1 MAKELT
7 DDLVEV
13 SRGLE
18 GAPAERI
25 VEWVDEAFDRPE
37 WCVTT
42 SLTDAV
48 LIDVVT
54 DVVAEPEIVFVDT
67 GFHFTET
74 FEMLEALEARYGLT
88 IRTVQPTQPRVNGM
102 YREDPD
108 GCCAR
113 HKVEPFDTGLSQYRA
128 WVSGLRRAESA
139 LRSMAPIIS
148 RDRRGLVKVNPIAQ
162 WTDEQVHARI
172 TSRTLPEHPLFSQ
185 GYHSIGC
192 APCTVPGSM
201 AREGRWVTSSKTE
214 CGLHW

>member
-1 MAKELT
+1 MVTELT
-7 DDLVEV
+7 NDLVEV
-13 SRGLE
+13 SRTLD

-25 VEWVDEAFDRPE
+25 VEWVVETFDRPD

-54 DVVAEPEIVFVDT
+54 SVVDDPNVVFVDT

-74 FEMLEALEARYGLT
+74 FEMLEAVEQRYGIT
-88 IRTVQPTQPRVNGM
+88 ITPVQPSSPRIEGM

-113 HKVEPFDTGLSQYRA
+113 HKVEPFDTGLADYRA
-128 WVSGLRRAESA
+128 WISGLRRSESA
-139 LRSMAPIIS
+139 LRSMAPIVS
-148 RDRRGLVKVNPIAQ
+148 RDRRGLVKVNPIAT
-162 WTDEQVHARI
+162 WTDDEVRRRI
-172 TSRTLPEHPLFSQ
+172 AERDLPEHPLFSQ
-185 GYHSIGC
+185 GYESIGC
-192 APCTVPGSM
+192 APCTVPGTM